1 MPSGGTER
9 EHWERIALGKTHLF
23 FIHMISFTIKL
34 FEVAALWHPKQHSSP
49 GDIKAS
55 SKFNSDCFV
64 LMATRRKNANK
75 IQLITAH

>member
-1 MPSGGTER
+1 
-9 EHWERIALGKTHLF
+9 
-23 FIHMISFTIKL
+23 MISFTIKL